1 MSSVRYQSLGPLL
14 AGEGS
19 RAFLGLALEDGASP
33 RPVVL
38 IWAPQDVVQ
47 NPELTATLRR
57 ETARALVFEHPHI
70 LRVHA
75 LAEQDGGL
83 ARVTEFADGE
93 PLRKLLEA
101 HPRLPPHFAALVVAD
116 AAVGLHYAHVAGNDD
131 GTPLVHGDV
140 RPETLMISFGGL
152 TKVTGYGALG
162 VAPRERG
169 GKRVKNRRLYSAP
182 EQLLGGREAV
192 NVQSDVFLLGLV
204 LHECL
209 SGKIPFKDAA
219 DPDKAVLTRSLPPMA
234 QDVPL
239 KLDAVLRRAT
249 AKRAKER
256 YPSALAFREAVV
268 EAVGSLPTHAEFSE
282 FLAKYFPPESEARA
296 ARRRVIEA
304 GIADVMQKAG
314 ISPPAVAEF
323 LARGALPPGLMPAK
337 WPELPG
343 LLRASGSAGGD
354 DGAGSGSGA
363 AGGNVTAGSGSTA
376 APGSSSHAGATS
388 AGPQAHGGGNALAGA
403 GNQAQSGA
411 GAQGQA
417 GTGAQ
422 TQAGAVAQGQA
433 GTGAQTQAGAGTQ
446 SHAGTG
452 AQTQP
457 GAGTQSHA
465 STGAQAQSGA
475 GAQSHASA
483 GAQAQSGPGAQASM
497 GAQNHAGANTQSHAA
512 AQSHASAGAQSH
524 SGTGPQSHASAGA
537 QNPTGTGAQVN
548 AGASAQVHSGP
559 SAQPHSGADAHGH
572 PGAAAAG
579 PHATPVAPSAQKSS
593 RSWMAFVGV
602 GLALTVG
609 AAAVVLNRLPSN
621 IEAELEDAGVADA
634 LPVDAG
640 VIVVTAPVDAGIP
653 MGTLD
658 VTVDPRVEVSIP
670 GQYLG
675 RTPVSAAVPAGRH
688 VLTLSNPLLGIQTT
702 RIVTV
707 PAGGR
712 SSQQIFLNKGF
723 ANVRAPE
730 GAIVTVDGR
739 LIGAAPVEELDLYEG
754 THQLL
759 VIVNGS
765 RWQKTFKVEPGQRVN
780 FDVNFEQPE
789 EE

>member
-47 NPELTATLRR
+47 NPELKATLRR

-93 PLRKLLEA
+93 PLRRLLEA

-131 GTPLVHGDV
+131 GTPFVHGDV

-256 YPSALAFREAVV
+256 YPTALAFREAVV

-282 FLAKYFPPESEARA
+282 FLSKYFPPESEARA
-296 ARRRVIEA
+296 TRRRVIET
-304 GIADVMQKAG
+304 GIAEVMQKAG

-343 LLRASGSAGGD
+343 QLHASGSPDGSGAQAGSGSAAGGNAQAAPAAGSTGQSGSGSAG
-354 DGAGSGSGA
+354 AQTQSGA
-363 AGGNVTAGSGSTA
+363 IG
-376 APGSSSHAGATS
+376 H
-388 AGPQAHGGGNALAGA
+388 
-403 GNQAQSGA
+403 AQSGA
-411 GAQGQA
+411 GAQ
-417 GTGAQ
+417 
-422 TQAGAVAQGQA
+422 TQS
-433 GTGAQTQAGAGTQ
+433 GAGSQ
-446 SHAGTG
+446 
-452 AQTQP
+452 AQ
-457 GAGTQSHA
+457 A
-465 STGAQAQSGA
+465 GAQAQSGA
-475 GAQSHASA
+475 GAQAHSGAQTQSSA
-483 GAQAQSGPGAQASM
+483 GGQSQ
-497 GAQNHAGANTQSHAA
+497 
-512 AQSHASAGAQSH
+512 
-524 SGTGPQSHASAGA
+524 
-537 QNPTGTGAQVN
+537 
-548 AGASAQVHSGP
+548 AGASAQVHSGAGAQHQSGTGTQAHP
-559 SAQPHSGADAHGH
+559 GATGTGASAGATVPTGPTGADAH
-572 PGAAAAG
+572 AA
-579 PHATPVAPSAQKSS
+579 PTTPPAAQKQS
-593 RSWMAFVGV
+593 RTWMAFVGV

-609 AAAVVLNRLPSN
+609 AGAVVLSQLPSN
-621 IEAELEDAGVADA
+621 IESELEDAGVTDA

-640 VIVVTAPVDAGIP
+640 VTQDAGPVDAGIP

-688 VLTLSNPLLGIQTT
+688 VLTLSNPVLGIQTT
-702 RIVTV
+702 RVITV

-739 LIGAAPVEELDLYEG
+739 LIGAAPIEELDLYEG

-759 VIVNGS
+759 VIVNNS
-765 RWQKTFKVEPGQRVN
+765 RWQKTFKVEPGQRVT
-780 FDVNFEQPE
+780 FDVNFEKPE

>member
-47 NPELTATLRR
+47 NPELKATLRR

-93 PLRKLLEA
+93 PLRRLLEA

-131 GTPLVHGDV
+131 GTPFVHGDV

-256 YPSALAFREAVV
+256 YPTALAFREAVV

-282 FLAKYFPPESEARA
+282 FLSKYFPPESEARA
-296 ARRRVIEA
+296 TRRRVIET
-304 GIADVMQKAG
+304 GIAEVMQKAG

-343 LLRASGSAGGD
+343 QLHASGSP
-354 DGAGSGSGA
+354 DGSGAQAGSGSA
-363 AGGNVTAGSGSTA
+363 AGGNAQAASAAGSAGQSGSGSVGAQTQSGA
-376 APGSSSHAGATS
+376 GGQAQAGA
-388 AGPQAHGGGNALAGA
+388 QAH
-403 GNQAQSGA
+403 SGA
-411 GAQGQA
+411 GAQTQSSAGGQS
-417 GTGAQ
+417 
-422 TQAGAVAQGQA
+422 QAGASAQAHSGA
-433 GTGAQTQAGAGTQ
+433 GAQHQSGASTQAHSG
-446 SHAGTG
+446 S
-452 AQTQP
+452 
-457 GAGTQSHA
+457 
-465 STGAQAQSGA
+465 GAQAQSGA
-475 GAQSHASA
+475 GAPAQAGA
-483 GAQAQSGPGAQASM
+483 GAQAQSGAGAPSQAGAQAHS
-497 GAQNHAGANTQSHAA
+497 G
-512 AQSHASAGAQSH
+512 AGAQH
-524 SGTGPQSHASAGA
+524 QSGAGTQAHPSATGPGAAAGA
-537 QNPTGTGAQVN
+537 TVSTGPTGTGA
-548 AGASAQVHSGP
+548 H
-559 SAQPHSGADAHGH
+559 
-572 PGAAAAG
+572 AA
-579 PHATPVAPSAQKSS
+579 PTTPPAAQKPS

-609 AAAVVLNRLPSN
+609 AGAVVLSRLPSN
-621 IEAELEDAGVADA
+621 IESELEDAGVTDA

-640 VIVVTAPVDAGIP
+640 VTLDAGPADAGIP

-688 VLTLSNPLLGIQTT
+688 VLTLSNPVLGIQTT
-702 RIVTV
+702 RVINV

-739 LIGAAPVEELDLYEG
+739 LIGAAPIEELDLYEG

-759 VIVNGS
+759 VIVNNS
-765 RWQKTFKVEPGQRVN
+765 RWQKTFKVEPGQRVT
-780 FDVNFEQPE
+780 FDVNFENPE

>member
-47 NPELTATLRR
+47 NPELKATLRR

-93 PLRKLLEA
+93 PLRRLLEA

-131 GTPLVHGDV
+131 GTPFVHGDV

-182 EQLLGGREAV
+182 EQLLGGRDAV

-256 YPSALAFREAVV
+256 YPTALAFREAVV

-282 FLAKYFPPESEARA
+282 FLSKYFPPESEARA

-304 GIADVMQKAG
+304 GIAEVMQKAG

-343 LLRASGSAGGD
+343 QLHASGASDGSGAQAGSGSAAGGNAQAASAAGITGQSGSGSAGAQTQS
-354 DGAGSGSGA
+354 GAGG
-363 AGGNVTAGSGSTA
+363 
-376 APGSSSHAGATS
+376 H
-388 AGPQAHGGGNALAGA
+388 
-403 GNQAQSGA
+403 AQSGA
-411 GAQGQA
+411 GAQ
-417 GTGAQ
+417 
-422 TQAGAVAQGQA
+422 TQS
-433 GTGAQTQAGAGTQ
+433 GAG
-446 SHAGTG
+446 G
-452 AQTQP
+452 
-457 GAGTQSHA
+457 
-465 STGAQAQSGA
+465 QAQSGA
-475 GAQSHASA
+475 GAQSHSSAQTQSNTGGPSQAGAGTQAHSGAGTQHQSGAGTQAPSGSGAQTQSGAGAPAQAGAGAQAHSGAGAQTQSGAGTQAHPGATGTGASA
-483 GAQAQSGPGAQASM
+483 GAAV
-497 GAQNHAGANTQSHAA
+497 
-512 AQSHASAGAQSH
+512 
-524 SGTGPQSHASAGA
+524 
-537 QNPTGTGAQVN
+537 PTGTMGTGA
-548 AGASAQVHSGP
+548 
-559 SAQPHSGADAHGH
+559 
-572 PGAAAAG
+572 
-579 PHATPVAPSAQKSS
+579 HAPPTTPPAAQKQS
-593 RSWMAFVGV
+593 RTWMAFVGV

-609 AAAVVLNRLPSN
+609 AGAVVLSRLPSN
-621 IEAELEDAGVADA
+621 IESELEDAGVTDA

-640 VIVVTAPVDAGIP
+640 VTLDAGPVDAGIP

-688 VLTLSNPLLGIQTT
+688 VLTLSNPVLGIQTT
-702 RIVTV
+702 RVITV

-739 LIGAAPVEELDLYEG
+739 LIGAAPIEELDLYEG

-759 VIVNGS
+759 VIVNSS
-765 RWQKTFKVEPGQRVN
+765 RWQKTFKVEPGQRVT
-780 FDVNFEQPE
+780 FDVNFEKPE